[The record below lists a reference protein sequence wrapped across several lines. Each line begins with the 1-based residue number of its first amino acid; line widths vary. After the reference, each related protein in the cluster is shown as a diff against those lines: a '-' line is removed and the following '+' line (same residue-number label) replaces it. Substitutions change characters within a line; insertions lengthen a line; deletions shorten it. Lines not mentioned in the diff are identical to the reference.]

1 MATDFHL
8 LDVMGVICE
17 WLCIKL
23 QIFFLFFYC
32 GEVSEF
38 TVWPWKMLKA
48 PRTEKS
54 LASVW
59 DRHVKCYR
67 LVYLLAL
74 DHLFTKKMYQNLFI

>member
-38 TVWPWKMLKA
+38 TV
-48 PRTEKS
+48 
-54 LASVW
+54 
-59 DRHVKCYR
+59 
-67 LVYLLAL
+67 
-74 DHLFTKKMYQNLFI
+74 